1 MMTGPFSSK
10 KISICNLI
18 FSFLL
23 LFGNYYINY
32 VDAKLLL
39 YDKENNEIDS
49 LKNFDLSFLKNSDK
63 NNYYN
68 NDVIIRGKIEFAK
81 FIERDQNESDGLL
94 FAPCTLNPIPIGV
107 ALLVIPFGSVNGTQS
122 CDTLSDLILRNKW
135 ITQDL
140 ILPDNFQNGLPEGT
154 TILPN
159 GTYSIPQNNPSL
171 LSTKT
176 FSKRNEHFINRNEMN
191 NKIIMRKRGESTS
204 GVPQVILFTS
214 MNNGDPGIKEPF
226 AVDRDL
232 FKDFKVGVTLLLRND
247 MLHLESL
254 TSTIDNVVITSD
266 VGPWMR
272 LINSQDLLAWTINWG
287 VTFGAIFAFTIY
299 SIICFLDL
307 WDFVLNNPNMYIL
320 PGIAFSS
327 LASLIILVVDPDNVR
342 ERFSLVGFTIFS
354 ELNYLILCLLYV
366 ILLFSWVR
374 AAREITLFDIRL
386 SSVVRISTRIYR
398 HVLYLNILLIL
409 ITFIIRILERT
420 NLNIEN
426 IFIPSI
432 IWEIIFIALMNIG
445 FLSFGIFMILALAT
459 DREVK
464 QKIGESLV
472 FKFSN
477 KADKEK
483 AIKSESRVFIIMTIF
498 MVSFS
503 FLTISNVFVSSLSPT
518 VSNFWKSRTTKDTS
532 TSLSM
537 ISMLFLL
544 RSKSFSRYLVNPSSS
559 LLTTRPSSRSLIPTP
574 EQIAEDERRNSAA
587 YTIRTAVVRPEPS
600 YKMNPNRISV
610 DMSLGTGEI
619 RNNSPSIA
627 LINNNNGTISDGDGR
642 KKDNFLKS
650 EGNGNFDVIDL

>member
-94 FAPCTLNPIPIGV
+94 FAPCTLNPILIGV

-135 ITQDL
+135 ITQDS

-483 AIKSESRVFIIMTIF
+483 AIKVFIIMTIF

>member
-1 MMTGPFSSK
+1 MMTGPLSSK
-10 KISICNLI
+10 KLSLCNLI
-18 FSFLL
+18 ISFLL
-23 LFGNYYINY
+23 LFGNYYVNY

-49 LKNFDLSFLKNSDK
+49 LKNFDLLFLKNSDK
-63 NNYYN
+63 NYYYN
-68 NDVIIRGKIEFAK
+68 NDVIISGKIEFAN
-81 FIERDQNESDGLL
+81 FIERDQNDLSI
-94 FAPCTLNPIPIGV
+94 APCTLKPFPIGV
-107 ALLVIPFGSVNGTQS
+107 ALLVIPFGNVNGNQS

-135 ITQDL
+135 LTQDL

-154 TILPN
+154 TILPS
-159 GTYSIPQNNPSL
+159 GTYSISQNNSL
-171 LSTKT
+171 LQPTNQT
-176 FSKRNEHFINRNEMN
+176 FSKRNEHFSNRNEMN
-191 NKIIMRKRGESTS
+191 NKIIMKKRVESTS
-204 GVPQVILFTS
+204 GIPQVILLTS

-226 AVDRDL
+226 AIDRDL
-232 FKDFKVGVTLLLRND
+232 FKNFKVGVTLLLKND

-254 TSTIDNVVITSD
+254 TSTIDHVSITSD
-266 VGPWMR
+266 IGPWMR
-272 LINSQDLLAWTINWG
+272 LIHSQDLLAWTINWG
-287 VTFGAIFAFTIY
+287 VTFGAIFVFTIY

-307 WDFVLNNPNMYIL
+307 WDFSPNNPNIYIL

-327 LASLIILVVDPDNVR
+327 LVSLIILVVDPDNVR
-342 ERFSLVGFTIFS
+342 ERFSLVGFTLLS
-354 ELNYLILCLLYV
+354 EFNYLILCSLYV
-366 ILLFSWVR
+366 ILSFSWVK

-398 HVLYLNILLIL
+398 HVLYLNILLIS
-409 ITFIIRILERT
+409 ITFIFRILERT
-420 NLNIEN
+420 NSNIEN

-432 IWEIIFIALMNIG
+432 IWEIVFIILMNIG
-445 FLSFGIFMILALAT
+445 FLLFGIFIIFALAT

-464 QKIGESLV
+464 QKIGESLI

-483 AIKSESRVFIIMTIF
+483 AIKVFIILVILML
-498 MVSFS
+498 SFS
-503 FLTISNVFVSSLSPT
+503 FLTISNVFASSLSPT
-518 VSNFWKSRTTKDTS
+518 VSNFWKSRTTKDSS

-559 LLTTRPSSRSLIPTP
+559 LLTTRPTSRSLVPTP
-574 EQIAEDERRNSAA
+574 EQVAEDERRNSAA
-587 YTIRTAVVRPEPS
+587 YTRRTTVVRPEPS

-619 RNNSPSIA
+619 RNSSPST
-627 LINNNNGTISDGDGR
+627 INNNDGTVGDGGR
-642 KKDNFLKS
+642 KHNFLKS

>member
-483 AIKSESRVFIIMTIF
+483 AIKVFIIMTIF

>member
-1 MMTGPFSSK
+1 MTGPFSSK

-23 LFGNYYINY
+23 LFGNYCINY

-135 ITQDL
+135 ITQDS

-159 GTYSIPQNNPSL
+159 GTYSIPQNNLSL

-191 NKIIMRKRGESTS
+191 NKIITRKRGESTS

-483 AIKSESRVFIIMTIF
+483 AIKVFIIMTIF

>member
-94 FAPCTLNPIPIGV
+94 FAPCTLNPILIGV

-135 ITQDL
+135 ITQDS

-420 NLNIEN
+420 NLNIGN

-483 AIKSESRVFIIMTIF
+483 AIKVFIIMTIF

>member
-107 ALLVIPFGSVNGTQS
+107 ALLVIPFDSVNGTQS

-176 FSKRNEHFINRNEMN
+176 FSKRNEHFINRNEMK

-232 FKDFKVGVTLLLRND
+232 FKDFKVGVTLLLKND

-420 NLNIEN
+420 NLNIGN

-483 AIKSESRVFIIMTIF
+483 AIKVFIIMTIF